1 MITYI
6 DGDLFESPAKVLV
19 NTVNTRGVMGKGI
32 ALQFKRIYP
41 DMFKEYRN
49 HCEHNRLTIGTLF
62 LWKTPHKWVLNFPTK
77 EHWRNP
83 SRPEYIEKGLQK
95 FVEIHDVLG
104 ITSIAFPA
112 LGCGNGELDYETQV
126 QPLMESQLGQLSIP
140 IFIHLGKR
148 YADRPEHRD
157 AKRIEAWLRSEP
169 SALPFDEVW
178 RDIVRVLREK
188 REFKTRA
195 KQSAYLVQTN
205 EEPPSI
211 LVVSSG
217 KTFRITY
224 DDLVAFW
231 QQLRDYGLTHRNIAP
246 ERRHLSYLMPVFAEL
261 PYVHPVAVSQSTTGL
276 RANPEAGLQVI
287 PPARSKRPITGDL
300 FENTTYDTQARC

>member
-6 DGDLFESPAKVLV
+6 DGDLFESPAQVLV

-41 DMFKEYRN
+41 DMFKRYRD
-49 HCEHNRLTIGTLF
+49 HCEHNQLTIGNLF
-62 LWKTPHKWVLNFPTK
+62 LWKTSHKWVLNFPTK

-95 FVEIHDVLG
+95 FVSIYDALG

-112 LGCGNGELDYETQV
+112 LGCGNGELDYETHV
-126 QPLMESQLGQLSIP
+126 QPLMESHLGQLSIP
-140 IFIHLGKR
+140 IFIHLSR
-148 YADRPEHRD
+148 RDPDRPEHGD

-178 RDIVRVLREK
+178 HDILRILHKK

-195 KQSAYLVQTN
+195 KQSAYWVQADEN
-205 EEPPSI
+205 PPSI
-211 LVVSSG
+211 LVNSPG

-246 ERRHLSYLMPVFAEL
+246 ERRTLSYLMPVFAEL
-261 PYVHPVAVSQSTTGL
+261 TYVRPVAVSQSTAGL

-287 PPARSKRPITGDL
+287 PPARPERPSTGDL
-300 FENTTYDTQARC
+300 FENTTHDAQARC

>member
-32 ALQFKRIYP
+32 ALRFKRIYP
-41 DMFKEYRN
+41 DMFKRYRD
-49 HCEHNRLTIGTLF
+49 HCENNRITIGKLF
-62 LWKTPHKWVLNFPTK
+62 LWTTPHKWVLNFPKK

-83 SRPEYIEKGLQK
+83 SRPEYIEEGLQK
-95 FVEIHDVLG
+95 FVSIYDELG

-112 LGCGNGELDYETQV
+112 LGCGNGELDYEMQV
-126 QPLMESQLGQLSIP
+126 QPLMESYLGHLSIP
-140 IFIHLGKR
+140 IFIYLGKR
-148 YADRPEHRD
+148 YSDRPEHRE

-178 RDIVRVLREK
+178 RDIVQILRDK

-195 KQSAYLVQTN
+195 KQSAYSVHADD
-205 EEPPSI
+205 EPPSI
-211 LVVSSG
+211 TVASSG
-217 KTFRITY
+217 KTFRIAY

-246 ERRHLSYLMPVFAEL
+246 ERRHLSYLMPVFSEL
-261 PYVHPVAVSQSTTGL
+261 PYVHPVAVSQSTAGL
-276 RANPEAGLQVI
+276 RVNPEAGLQVV
-287 PPARSKRPITGDL
+287 PPSRPMRPTTGDL
-300 FENTTYDTQARC
+300 FENSIHDAQARC